1 MEMEHKILEY
11 ADHLSVYIAG
21 VFTVAGAVAA
31 FLLRDRKLIKKRIV
45 NNEKQYEQ
53 LSWLV
58 ANSLATK
65 TDLIK
70 CGEDKDRQH
79 HAGIKDVL
87 TRLDKNADEHD
98 EILKT
103 MNEQHS
109 ETLNTI
115 VKLHTK

>member
-1 MEMEHKILEY
+1 MEHKILEY

-21 VFTVAGAVAA
+21 ALAIAGAVIAY
-31 FLLRDRKLIKKRIV
+31 LWRDRRSIKKRIV

-53 LSWLV
+53 LAWMTE
-58 ANSLATK
+58 NTLATK
-65 TDLIK
+65 DQLAK

-87 TRLDKNADEHD
+87 SRLDKNASEHD

-103 MNEQHS
+103 MNDQHT

-115 VKLHTK
+115 IDLHKK